1 MPRLNVQGE
10 LRRRLSD
17 AMPGVEVRCS
27 VPDPRPARLV
37 TVRRN
42 GGRRL
47 NALVDMA
54 GVDVEAWAA
63 TDAEAEGL
71 MQLASDAIAAM
82 PFTGGFARIEEET
95 MRDETNLRDAG
106 GHWFAS
112 YTIHTYIPEGNAN
125 D

>member
-17 AMPGVEVRCS
+17 
-27 VPDPRPARLV
+27 
-37 TVRRN
+37 
-42 GGRRL
+42 
-47 NALVDMA
+47 
-54 GVDVEAWAA
+54 
-63 TDAEAEGL
+63 
-71 MQLASDAIAAM
+71 AM

-95 MRDETNLRDAG
+95 MRDETDLRDAG

-112 YTIHTYIPEGNAN
+112 YTIHTYIPEGNEN